1 LLTLDVS
8 TLRAA
13 IFDFDETMIDLE
25 AQHHAATRALCLSM
39 GSAYETLPESFRLSS
54 GMRILDEIETMR
66 NTFGWIE
73 SLEALAERRT
83 RLMLE
88 ELRNGELRW
97 LPGVEEVVRALRE
110 RGLRLAIASSGTR
123 GYIEETLLRL
133 GLHDEFEVVI
143 AGEAVTNAKP
153 HPEAYLAA
161 ADALRL
167 GPSLC
172 CAFED
177 SSVGVQAAKAAGMF
191 CIGVR
196 NRAAHMPQ
204 DLTPADLVVESLTE
218 LRIV

>member
-1 LLTLDVS
+1 LPTLDVS

-39 GSAYETLPESFRLSS
+39 GSDYETLPESFRLSS

-83 RLMLE
+83 QLMLE

-123 GYIEETLLRL
+123 EYIEETLLRL

-143 AGEAVTNAKP
+143 AGEAVTSAKP
-153 HPEAYLAA
+153 HPEAYLVAA
-161 ADALRL
+161 EALRL
-167 GPSLC
+167 EPSRC

-196 NRAAHMPQ
+196 NRAAHIAQ
-204 DLTPADLVVESLTE
+204 DLTPADLVVESLTD
-218 LRIV
+218 LRIA